1 VSTLSP
7 KAAQTWTGVDTTD
20 PGTVLAHA
28 LNVYGD
34 RMALASSFSLEDAI
48 VIDLLAKIRP
58 EFRVFALDTGR
69 LNPETYE
76 CAEALRR
83 RYKVDIEWFF
93 PRHDAVEQLERQKGL
108 FSFRE
113 SVENR
118 KECCHIRKVE
128 PLARALSGLNAWITG
143 LRREQSVTRSDIQA
157 VEMDAAH
164 GGVVKINPLVEWTLE
179 QCWDYAKQHKLPYN
193 RLYDQGYT
201 SIGCAPCTRAIQ
213 AGEDQRAGR
222 WWWESPDHKECGL
235 HIGGKFPQTGGYQ
248 I

>member
-1 VSTLSP
+1 MATLTT
-7 KAAQTWTGVDTTD
+7 KAAQTWHGVETTD
-20 PGTVLAHA
+20 PQAVLSHA
-28 LNVYGD
+28 IAAYGD
-34 RMALASSFSLEDAI
+34 RVALASSFSLEDA
-48 VIDLLAKIRP
+48 VVTDMLAGIRTDV
-58 EFRVFALDTGR
+58 RIFALDTGR

-76 CAEALRR
+76 CAESIRR
-83 RYKVDIEWFF
+83 KYGIRIEWYF

-118 KECCHIRKVE
+118 KECCHVRKVE
-128 PLARALSGLNAWITG
+128 PLSRALAGLDAWITG
-143 LRREQSVTRSDIQA
+143 LRREQSVTRSDLDV
-157 VEMDAAH
+157 VECDAAH
-164 GGVVKINPLVEWTLE
+164 GGIVKINPLASWSMDDLRE
-179 QCWDYAKQHKLPYN
+179 YARLRKIPYN

-213 AGEDQRAGR
+213 KGEDQRAGR

-235 HIGGKFPQTGGYQ
+235 HIGGRWPQNGYQ

>member
-1 VSTLSP
+1 MGTLTS
-7 KAAQTWTGVDTTD
+7 KAAQTWSGVETTD
-20 PGTVLAHA
+20 PQAVLSHA
-28 LNVYGD
+28 LAAYGD
-34 RMALASSFSLEDAI
+34 RVALASSFSLEDA
-48 VIDLLAKIRP
+48 VVTDMLAGIRKDV
-58 EFRVFALDTGR
+58 RIFALDTGR

-76 CAEALRR
+76 CAESIRR
-83 RYKVDIEWFF
+83 KYGVQIEWYF
-93 PRHDAVEQLERQKGL
+93 PRHDTVEQLERQKGL

-128 PLARALSGLNAWITG
+128 PLSRALAGLDAWVTG
-143 LRREQSVTRSDIQA
+143 LRREQSVTRSDLEV
-157 VEMDAAH
+157 VECDAGH
-164 GGVVKINPLVEWTLE
+164 GGIVKINPLASWTLDDLWE
-179 QCWDYAKQHKLPYN
+179 YARLRKIPYN

-213 AGEDQRAGR
+213 KGEDERAGR

-235 HIGGKFPQTGGYQ
+235 HIGGKWPQNGYQ

>member
-1 VSTLSP
+1 MSALSP

-34 RMALASSFSLEDAI
+34 RIALASSFSLEDAI
-48 VIDLLAKIRP
+48 VIDLLARIRP

-93 PRHDAVEQLERQKGL
+93 PRNDAVEQLERQKGL

-118 KECCHIRKVE
+118 KECCHVRKVE
-128 PLARALSGLNAWITG
+128 PLARALSGLEAWITG
-143 LRREQSVTRSDIQA
+143 LRREQSVTRSDLQA

-164 GGVVKINPLVEWTLE
+164 GGLVKINPLVEWTLE